1 MIFSFVLLG
10 ELTAV
15 KPKVSCFQI
24 RSLIRIKLNFPII
37 IGRVSKAVN
46 LIAQRWFTLMCCS
59 KFVQPLQFNFEIYV
73 ELEPDFPK
81 KRNA

>member
-1 MIFSFVLLG
+1 MIFSLVFLG

-15 KPKVSCFQI
+15 KPKVSCFRI